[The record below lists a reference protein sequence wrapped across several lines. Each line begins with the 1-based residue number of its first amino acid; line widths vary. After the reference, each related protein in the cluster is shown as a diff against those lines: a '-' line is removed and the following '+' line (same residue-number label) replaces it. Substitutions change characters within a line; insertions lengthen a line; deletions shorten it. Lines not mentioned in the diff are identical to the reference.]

1 MTGFGKASCELE
13 SKIVNI
19 EVKALNSKQLDLFTR
34 LPNLYREK
42 DFEIRNELA
51 SCLKRGKIELSI
63 NVDFKDEALT
73 LKLNANVI
81 KIYYKQLQD
90 ILKEFGNT
98 NSEPII
104 QAVMRIPE
112 VYNSSRE
119 QLDEKEW
126 TQVALTVN
134 KAIRELNDFRDQEG
148 KAMRVDLLNRI
159 QSIEDLFK
167 QIEPYEK
174 ERINSFKDKLS
185 SNLQELF
192 PNNSYDGNR
201 LEQEM
206 IFYLEKLDITEEK
219 IRLANH
225 CMYFRNVM
233 DEEEAVGKKLGFV
246 AQEIGRE
253 INTLGSKANHSDIQ
267 RLVVLMKDELEKIKE
282 QMMNIL

>member
-13 SKIVNI
+13 NRIINV

-51 SCLKRGKIELSI
+51 SRLKRGKIELSI
-63 NVDFKDEALT
+63 NVDYKDDEPA
-73 LKLNANVI
+73 LKLNTNVI
-81 KIYYKQLQD
+81 KSYYKQLKE
-90 ILKEFGNT
+90 ILKELGNSD
-98 NSEPII
+98 NEPIMQTVI
-104 QAVMRIPE
+104 RLPE

-126 TQVALTVN
+126 AVVSLTVIQ
-134 KAIRELNDFRDQEG
+134 AIRELDVFRDQEG
-148 KAMRVDLLNRI
+148 KAMRADLLNRI

-192 PNNSYDGNR
+192 PNNTYDGNR

-219 IRLANH
+219 IRLSNH